1 MEIKKME
8 SDQSN
13 SGIDLKAIYKIT
25 NLLNNK
31 VYIGQSV
38 HPEKRWWEHKQRART
53 NYDNYPI
60 HLAITKYGEENF
72 SFEILEWT
80 KDYDNEEKRLINE
93 YNSLSPNGYNILEGG
108 SNPVMYGQN
117 HPRNKVQDKDL
128 PFIIQDLKENKLS
141 DKEIAKKYN
150 LTDKIIADIN
160 HGYSHKIKN
169 EKYPIR
175 IKKGSQKLTEK
186 QAEEIKNLLKTTTL
200 SYQKIADMY
209 NVTKGN
215 IYQINRGTNFKREKN
230 TYPIRS
236 KN

>member
-1 MEIKKME
+1 ME
-8 SDQSN
+8 SNQLDSRTN
-13 SGIDLKAIYKIT
+13 LKAIYKIT

-31 VYIGQSV
+31 VYIGQSL
-38 HPEKRWWEHKQRART
+38 HPEKRWWEHKQRAKT
-53 NYDNYPI
+53 SYDNYPI
-60 HLAITKYGEENF
+60 HLAINKYGEENF

-80 KDYDNEEKRLINE
+80 KNYDDEEKRLIKE

-108 SNPVMYGQN
+108 PNPVMYGQD
-117 HPRNKVQDKDL
+117 HPRNKVQNKDL
-128 PFIIQDLKENKLS
+128 PLIIQDLKENKLS
-141 DKEIAKKYN
+141 DREIAKKYN

-160 HGYSHKIKN
+160 HGYSHRIEN

-175 IKKGSQKLTEK
+175 VKKGKQKLTEN
-186 QAEEIKNLLKTTTL
+186 QAEEIKTLLKTTTL

-215 IYQINRGTNFKREKN
+215 IYQINRGTNFKRAKD